1 MGTLRIEI
9 KDDNAAFEEGPAT
22 EMARILRELAAS
34 FENDGGPD
42 IEYVSAPLRD
52 INGNT
57 VGFIAYDH

>member
-1 MGTLRIEI
+1 MGTLTIEI
-9 KDDNAAFEEGPAT
+9 KDDNAAFEAAPAQ
-22 EMARILRELAAS
+22 EMARILRELATS

-42 IEYVSAPLRD
+42 IEYVTAILRD